1 MGIPL
6 NGNTNLIHSFLFSIK
21 LGGDPVRKD
30 AKYHKLLLEQS
41 KLKSKLHTDMR
52 SLYDWRAR
60 NNGGKAP
67 ITVSQLGKQQAEI
80 NRIRKQIGKSQ
91 IRLVKTLSKR
101 LRHL

>member
-1 MGIPL
+1 M
-6 NGNTNLIHSFLFSIK
+6 
-21 LGGDPVRKD
+21 RKD
-30 AKYHKLLLEQS
+30 TKYHKLLLEQS

-60 NNGGKAP
+60 TNGGKRGRAP
-67 ITVSQLGKQQAEI
+67 FTVSQLGKQQAEI

-91 IRLVKTLSKR
+91 VGLVKTLSRR